1 MQRMKCT
8 QTVAEKLIKEV
19 VAACRIVFLTPSWPT
34 SHWYPNFIH
43 EHVHSKVF
51 EFVPEL
57 VVCRKSICSIKY
69 VNFRS
74 ILSGSFVYNCVKWTF
89 TLYHLMRTLTAVLI
103 CSNLSLIVVW
113 KFLPLWFRDHKLYV
127 YCSDPWFKLSFRIW
141 EMFFHLFFHWF
152 KAFYS
157 QNLSP

>member
-1 MQRMKCT
+1 MWQLVRLFFWPPLGLQVIDT
-8 QTVAEKLIKEV
+8 QTSYTNMYRYIPDFSNLSQNWSCAG
-19 VAACRIVFLTPSWPT
+19 
-34 SHWYPNFIH
+34 
-43 EHVHSKVF
+43 
-51 EFVPEL
+51 
-57 VVCRKSICSIKY
+57 KSICSTKY

-127 YCSDPWFKLSFRIW
+127 YCSDPWFKLSFRR
-141 EMFFHLFFHWF
+141 
-152 KAFYS
+152 
-157 QNLSP
+157 NVLSLIFSLI